1 MLARFLIPVAVALS
15 ATAQSTSEL
24 NFLSGQVDGRQLTR
38 MLPEFVKA
46 KAKAQ
51 LATRKTAVDA
61 VRTAEDATKRR
72 AYVRRKIMDAIGPFP
87 EKTPL
92 NAKTVAVIDRPD
104 HRVEKVIFESQPGF
118 HVTANLYLPKSGSGP
133 FPAILF
139 PLGHEEGA
147 KSHFAWQH
155 VLISFA
161 RRGYVA
167 LAWDTIGQGERVQLW
182 DADFKESKV
191 IRSTTEHTI
200 IGLQNLLVGDALA
213 RYTIWDGIRALDYL
227 LSRPEVDKNRVGLT
241 GNSGG
246 GTHTAYIGALEDRI
260 QVAAP
265 SCYLT
270 GWGRLL
276 DTIGPQDAEQ
286 CMPPFLADG
295 LDHADFVLAFAPRP
309 YLVLSAVRDFFS
321 IQGARATHA
330 EAQRLYDSLGA
341 ANKIAM
347 FEADDGHGYTLPRR
361 EAAYRWFG
369 QWLNGSEDR
378 RPEDPVSPAHEQD
391 LWCTPTGQ
399 VATSLGGETVFSLNQ
414 KRLAERRAPFS
425 SAEHVR
431 TFVSYNG
438 PLSAPRTQ
446 SFGVLD
452 KSSYRIEKFTW
463 APEPGIT
470 IPALLYLPS
479 SGGPHEGVILVS
491 SLGKAASH
499 ADAEQLV
506 AAGKTVLSADLRGYG
521 ETRMASDNNGSDW
534 PRYFGDYESAM
545 TAMLTGKPLVAMRA
559 EDIAG
564 AVSILSSRQ
573 DVSSVTVFAK
583 YGATV
588 PALYAAALEPKIARL
603 WLERGLI
610 SYEDVVRNKIHK
622 LQWENA
628 AHGALRHYD
637 LPQLARWSQA
647 REVRLIDSV
656 DSMGQLVKIDEA
668 RKAYPAANVMRRR
681 SGPLMEYL
689 R

>member
-452 KSSYRIEKFTW
+452 KGSYRIEKFTW

-656 DSMGQLVKIDEA
+656 DSMGQLVKIEEA

>member
-452 KSSYRIEKFTW
+452 KGSYRIEKFTW

-545 TAMLTGKPLVAMRA
+545 TAMLTGKPVVAMRA